1 MYINDEFFGEGRQDL
16 AFLKV
21 PSSLNIIYEDE
32 NIMLVD
38 KKPGLVV
45 HEDDDNTPDTL
56 INRILHYLY
65 EKGEY
70 DPEQE
75 TASFPLCATA
85 LTAIPAA
92 L

>member
-1 MYINDEFFGEGRQDL
+1 
-16 AFLKV
+16 
-21 PSSLNIIYEDE
+21 
-32 NIMLVD
+32 MLVD

-65 EKGEY
+65 EKGSTILNRK
-70 DPEQE
+70 